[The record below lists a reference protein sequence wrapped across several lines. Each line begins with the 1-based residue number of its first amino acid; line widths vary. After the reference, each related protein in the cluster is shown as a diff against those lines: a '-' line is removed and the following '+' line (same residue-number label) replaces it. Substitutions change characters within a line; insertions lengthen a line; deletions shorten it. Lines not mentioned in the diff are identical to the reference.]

1 MIKRGEEKK
10 RSNLKTKNKK
20 GDEANKNIEKETE

>member
-10 RSNLKTKNKK
+10 RSNLKKKTKK